1 MKKRILTIF
10 FMLSLLFSLPN
21 NTYASD
27 VTNTDA
33 NTLNMLAYFGPYGK
47 SNIYGNG
54 ELKPLLLPLNSDVD
68 TKTMKESIENI
79 KDFSNFTTGKFE
91 PNRYGDQMIA
101 IDYQDEEGYNYTDY
115 VLVTTVLDIENP
127 MMSEIY
133 TPKINDVKAFK
144 GADIRIEDFLNN
156 TDKLPEG
163 TEFTYPVLEGEKLDT
178 NTPGAYEVI
187 IRANY
192 PDNSYEDF
200 KVVLR
205 IDEEANEIT
214 RENTFYALT
223 QGDNL
228 SKSQI
233 ERLKQEEEAKRNGVD
248 AKDSDVLK
256 KFDNDESQR
265 ASRDGYLFEI
275 KKDEVEVF
283 EGSSLN
289 IYDFFEN
296 SDDIPQEYD
305 LSFKTE
311 PDTTTLGRNRA
322 TIVAINKDEDSKII
336 DEQHLDVVYTVI
348 SKDAKKN
355 SSDKNEESQSKNGID
370 VLLIVA
376 LILLFLVVVA
386 ILIYVIYLRVKQS
399 DGLKESD
406 EDVDLLYED
415 DDDFDDENV

>member
-1 MKKRILTIF
+1 MKKCKKRILAIF
-10 FMLSLLFSLPN
+10 FALTLLFSLPN
-21 NTYASD
+21 NIYASE
-27 VTNTDA
+27 TST
-33 NTLNMLAYFGPYGK
+33 NTLNMLSYFGPYGK

-54 ELKPLLLPLNSDVD
+54 ELKPLLLPLNSDID
-68 TKTMKESIENI
+68 AKIMKESVENI
-79 KDFSNFTTGKFE
+79 KDFSNFTTSKFE
-91 PNRYGDQMIA
+91 PDRYGDQMIA
-101 IDYQDEEGYNYTDY
+101 IDYQDDKGYNYTDY

-127 MMSEIY
+127 TMSEIY

-144 GADIRIEDFLNN
+144 GADIRIEDFLND

-163 TEFTYPVLEGEKLDT
+163 TEFTYPILEGEKLDT
-178 NTPGAYEVI
+178 NTPGSYEVI

-205 IDEEANEIT
+205 IDEEVNDIS

-228 SKSQI
+228 TESQI
-233 ERLKQEEEAKRNGVD
+233 EKLKEEAKAKRDSLNVGGADLSTNGNN
-248 AKDSDVLK
+248 
-256 KFDNDESQR
+256 NDGGSKR
-265 ASRDGYLFEI
+265 AVSDGYLFAI
-275 KKDEVEVF
+275 KKDEIEVF
-283 EGSSLN
+283 EDSQLN

-296 SDDIPQEYD
+296 SEDIPADYE

-322 TIVAINKDEDSKII
+322 TIVAVSKDEKGEIL

-348 SKDAKKN
+348 SKDVKK
-355 SSDKNEESQSKNGID
+355 SVDGDTKSESKHGMDK
-370 VLLIVA
+370 LLIIA
-376 LILLFLVVVA
+376 LILLFLAVVA
-386 ILIYVIYLRVKQS
+386 ALIFIIYLRVNQS
-399 DGLKESD
+399 DRLKESD

-415 DDDFDDENV
+415 DDDFDD

>member
-1 MKKRILTIF
+1 MKKRFLAIF

-21 NTYASD
+21 NTYASEA
-27 VTNTDA
+27 TNTDT

-54 ELKPLLLPLNSDVD
+54 ELKPLLLPLNSNID
-68 TKTMKESIENI
+68 TKAMKESIEKV
-79 KDFSNFTTGKFE
+79 KDFQKFKTTEFE

-127 MMSEIY
+127 TMSEIY

-144 GADIRIEDFLNN
+144 GADIRIEDFLNE

-178 NTPGAYEVI
+178 NVPGSYEVI

-205 IDEEANEIT
+205 IDEEASEII

-228 SKSQI
+228 TEVQI
-233 ERLKQEEEAKRNGVD
+233 EKLKQEEEAKRNGLDVSS
-248 AKDSDVLK
+248 SDVSEKL
-256 KFDNDESQR
+256 DNIESQR

-296 SDDIPQEYD
+296 SEDIPQEYD

-322 TIVAINKDEDSKII
+322 TIVAISKDENSKIL
-336 DEQHLDVVYTVI
+336 DEQHFDVVYNVI
-348 SKDAKKN
+348 SKGTKKN
-355 SSDKNEESQSKNGID
+355 DKNEKSQSKNGMD
-370 VLLIVA
+370 KLLIIA
-376 LILLFLVVVA
+376 LVLLFLAVVA
-386 ILIYVIYLRVKQS
+386 ILIYVIYLRIKQS
-399 DGLKESD
+399 DGLKDSD

-415 DDDFDDENV
+415 DDDFDD